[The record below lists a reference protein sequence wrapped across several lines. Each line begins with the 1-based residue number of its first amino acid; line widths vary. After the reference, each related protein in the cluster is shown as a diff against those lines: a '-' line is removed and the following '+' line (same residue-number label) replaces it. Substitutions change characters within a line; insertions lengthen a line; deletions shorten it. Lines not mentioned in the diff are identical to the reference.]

1 LVNDDEEISS
11 MFSVDRKPRPSSAHS
26 PALKPA
32 SQHPGKTP
40 PLNPLWFRQA
50 TASGPQPDTGA
61 AVHAVSRGGEPLPA
75 SARARFEPRFGRDFA
90 GVRIHRDGEAAE
102 AARSVQARA
111 YTWGR
116 DIVFGRDEYQP
127 DTPTGAWLLAHELA
141 HVVQQ
146 DGGARRLSRQQTP
159 GAPGDAKATA
169 PAAPTPPKVVTLP
182 DQTDTALG
190 PECRADETSNPIPA
204 NSAQKDPAYLRRN
217 LTPVE
222 HAYVNTLEDKRVS
235 MSLTALQKLVQ
246 LRQDIITGNPDLQ
259 LHPEGKRKES
269 DMPKL
274 TGDAE
279 QDAKV
284 RKEIQEKDFARRTA
298 IKDLN
303 LGSFF
308 TKGAINWNWV
318 GDEAAAKALEQ
329 IAQAEKLIQAQ
340 ASRRLPRVVLPFLP
354 RGTLAEKILAE
365 QRLGFNPCFFV
376 AKGYNDQRC
385 WTWILMHEYFHS
397 LGIYHGQIVISKAAT
412 YPESSPERALTDVD
426 YLTRLVMELALG
438 SPFTTDCHAAD
449 A

>member
-1 LVNDDEEISS
+1 

-298 IKDLN
+298 IKELN

-308 TKGAINWNWV
+308 TKGAINWN
-318 GDEAAAKALEQ
+318 
-329 IAQAEKLIQAQ
+329 
-340 ASRRLPRVVLPFLP
+340 
-354 RGTLAEKILAE
+354 
-365 QRLGFNPCFFV
+365 
-376 AKGYNDQRC
+376 
-385 WTWILMHEYFHS
+385 
-397 LGIYHGQIVISKAAT
+397 
-412 YPESSPERALTDVD
+412 
-426 YLTRLVMELALG
+426 
-438 SPFTTDCHAAD
+438 
-449 A
+449 